1 MRKEREREGVDEKR
15 EKEKLTEGRVNGF
28 KSAIEEGLSSKRH
41 VLKSCVS
48 GSGNFEDGEWEEDGD
63 GGEGDDFFGRG
74 RGRGR
79 GR

>member
-1 MRKEREREGVDEKR
+1 MLE
-15 EKEKLTEGRVNGF
+15 GF

-41 VLKSCVS
+41 VLKLCGL
-48 GSGNFEDGEWEEDGD
+48 GSGNYEDGEWGEDGD
-63 GGEGDDFFGRG
+63 GGEGDEFFGRG